1 MTRANLVAG
10 LAWIGLAILCW
21 TPLFS
26 VAKRTLPYLDAYAL
40 GSLRYLFGIAL
51 FIALLIAFE
60 GRGALRYEGRFG
72 AATLFGLIGITGFN
86 LFVWVGL
93 SYTRPEHASIILA
106 LQTPLTAMLVWLAR
120 GQRPARFTL
129 GCVVLAFAGVVLVV
143 TKGQPYAAFEGG
155 ALVGDLL
162 ILLGALS
169 WTTYTL
175 GGAWKF
181 PGWSPLRMTVLTCIP
196 GTVGLLIA
204 NIVAIAVGAA
214 HVPTMDAIASV
225 GWQIAYFSVGTVVLG
240 VLGFNAAARRL
251 GPLNTMLMLNFIP
264 IGVFAIEAAL
274 GRSFSAIEIGGAGVV
289 VGALVAN
296 NLYLRRV
303 TRKSGSEPDVQRR

>member
-1 MTRANLVAG
+1 MTRSNLVAG
-10 LAWIGLAILCW
+10 LAWIGLAVLCW

-51 FIALLIAFE
+51 FVALLVAFE

-93 SYTRPEHASIILA
+93 AYTRPEHASIILA
-106 LQTPLTAMLVWLAR
+106 LQTPLTAILVWLAR
-120 GQRPARFTL
+120 GQRPAAFTM

-143 TKGQPYAAFEGG
+143 TKGNPYVAIEGG
-155 ALVGDLL
+155 ELLGDVLL
-162 ILLGALS
+162 FLGALA

-181 PGWSPLRMTVLTCIP
+181 AGWSPLRMTVLTCIP
-196 GTVGLLIA
+196 GTVGLVLA
-204 NIVAIAVGAA
+204 NLVAIAAGAA
-214 HVPTMDAIASV
+214 RVPTMEAIAGV
-225 GWQIAYFSVGTVVLG
+225 GWQITYFSIGTVVLG

-274 GRSFSAIEIGGAGVV
+274 GRSFAAIEIVGAAVV

-296 NLYLRRV
+296 NLYLRGLSRS
-303 TRKSGSEPDVQRR
+303 R